1 MNYSEKTQARSL
13 RFIVSGALIIPALFG
28 MMTPA
33 WAQTRV
39 AAAQVAPSPASA
51 FAPAS
56 AVSPVPSS
64 EALVVM
70 IRSTL
75 LALSHANT
83 TNNYSVLNS
92 LGTRSFQA
100 KNPPRQLA
108 STFQAFR
115 DNRIDMS
122 PVVAIAPQL
131 ALQPTITNGTL
142 RLVGA
147 FPSRPMQVNFDLNF
161 VPEDGAWKMSDMAV
175 NLTRPQ

>member
-1 MNYSEKTQARSL
+1 VNYLAKTQARSVKSL
-13 RFIVSGALIIPALFG
+13 VSGAFILPALFG
-28 MMTPA
+28 MMAPAWSQTRAAPAQMTPA
-33 WAQTRV
+33 A
-39 AAAQVAPSPASA
+39 AAAQ
-51 FAPAS
+51 AS
-56 AVSPVPSS
+56 AVSPLPSG
-64 EALVVM
+64 EAMVVM
-70 IRSTL
+70 IRSAL

-108 STFQAFR
+108 SAFQAFR
-115 DNRIDMS
+115 ENRIDMS

-131 ALQPTITNGTL
+131 SLQPAVSNGTL